1 MLYLFT
7 FIWQLS
13 AQVKKIPQWERFEI
27 VLQGTAK
34 GNPFA
39 DASLTATFW
48 QQGGDTVNVQGFYD
62 GDGRYVIRFMPI
74 NPGVWYYSIDSNI
87 ASLAGKRGEI
97 ECIPAKA
104 DNHGPVKV
112 RGLHD
117 FEYADGTGL
126 LSFGDYGL
134 CLDSHVAGSAGKNIV
149 VIEESTVQ

>member
-1 MLYLFT
+1 MEHFKRFAFCMLYLFT

-87 ASLAGKRGEI
+87 ASLARKHPRQYRHNKQYRYSYSLARTLSHRTFQT
-97 ECIPAKA
+97 C
-104 DNHGPVKV
+104 
-112 RGLHD
+112 HD
-117 FEYADGTGL
+117 RT
-126 LSFGDYGL
+126 
-134 CLDSHVAGSAGKNIV
+134 
-149 VIEESTVQ
+149 

>member
-1 MLYLFT
+1 MEHFRRLAFCMLYLFT

-74 NPGVWYYSIDSNI
+74 NLFIPISSSRILFSRSTISKFRRV
-87 ASLAGKRGEI
+87 AS
-97 ECIPAKA
+97 
-104 DNHGPVKV
+104 
-112 RGLHD
+112 
-117 FEYADGTGL
+117 L
-126 LSFGDYGL
+126 LSFMRWR
-134 CLDSHVAGSAGKNIV
+134 APGSV
-149 VIEESTVQ
+149 MPRSLTR

>member
-1 MLYLFT
+1 MEHFRRLAFCMLYLFT

-74 NPGVWYYSIDSNI
+74 NPGVWYYSI
-87 ASLAGKRGEI
+87 
-97 ECIPAKA
+97 
-104 DNHGPVKV
+104 PV
-112 RGLHD
+112 G
-117 FEYADGTGL
+117 GIN
-126 LSFGDYGL
+126 LS
-134 CLDSHVAGSAGKNIV
+134 
-149 VIEESTVQ
+149 

>member
-1 MLYLFT
+1 MEHFRRLAFCMLYLFT

-97 ECIPAKA
+97 ECIIM
-104 DNHGPVKV
+104 V
-112 RGLHD
+112 R
-117 FEYADGTGL
+117 
-126 LSFGDYGL
+126 
-134 CLDSHVAGSAGKNIV
+134 
-149 VIEESTVQ
+149 

>member
-1 MLYLFT
+1 MYR
-7 FIWQLS
+7 
-13 AQVKKIPQWERFEI
+13 V
-27 VLQGTAK
+27 
-34 GNPFA
+34 
-39 DASLTATFW
+39 
-48 QQGGDTVNVQGFYD
+48 FYD
-62 GDGRYVIRFMPI
+62 GDGRLCYSLYAYK
-74 NPGVWYYSIDSNI
+74 PGVWYYSIDSNI

-117 FEYADGTGL
+117 FEYADGTVYYPL
-126 LSFGDYGL
+126 GDYGL